1 MNCGTMFEKPS
12 KPISS
17 TARRRNLSDFTSYV
31 TNRLGA
37 DKTVKRVSGLG
48 TGDLQAFIL
57 TACDDRG
64 RSEIVNRSQVLQ
76 LLAQSTPA
84 LAERFGL
91 VSLALFGSMARDA
104 ANLHSDIDILVCFN
118 APATSD
124 RFFGV
129 QFFVEDLLGRPVDL
143 VTDKALR
150 PELRPFIE
158 REAVYA

>member
-1 MNCGTMFEKPS
+1 MNCGTVFEKPS

-76 LLAQSTPA
+76 LLAQSKPA

-91 VSLALFGSMARDA
+91 VSLALFGSMARLHLHVIPRFVGDVKDPRGGVRHVIPA
-104 ANLHSDIDILVCFN
+104 KANYTLDVEAGSI
-118 APATSD
+118 PD
-124 RFFGV
+124 RSP
-129 QFFVEDLLGRPVDL
+129 L
-143 VTDKALR
+143 K
-150 PELRPFIE
+150 
-158 REAVYA
+158 